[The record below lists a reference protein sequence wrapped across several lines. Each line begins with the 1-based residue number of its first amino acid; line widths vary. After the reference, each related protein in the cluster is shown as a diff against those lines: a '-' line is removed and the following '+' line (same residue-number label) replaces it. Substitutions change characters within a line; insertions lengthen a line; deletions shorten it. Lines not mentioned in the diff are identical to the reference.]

1 MSDKQDTKLDA
12 MLHTRRLEAVSPDL
26 AQRIILKAQ
35 SLPQNRTVSPW
46 QWIRQ
51 LFAELHLPKPAYV
64 VASALVLGIV
74 VGASTPDAT
83 VSRDEEYQ
91 HMPLQVERQRARF
104 QPSHVEQI
112 FNEPHELLRF
122 AHERAQ
128 HFLLPSVQL
137 SQQFLA

>member
-1 MSDKQDTKLDA
+1 MSDKQDDKLDA
-12 MLHTRRLEAVSPDL
+12 MLRARRLEAVSPDL

-83 VSRDEEYQ
+83 VSRDEESASAQ
-91 HMPLQVERQRARF
+91 GFLDADEIPL
-104 QPSHVEQI
+104 
-112 FNEPHELLRF
+112 
-122 AHERAQ
+122 
-128 HFLLPSVQL
+128 
-137 SQQFLA
+137 